1 MSSGEKTE
9 KPTSKRISDSR
20 KKGQVAKSP
29 DLTGSV
35 LFLAGMCS
43 LLFSFPW
50 ISFRLKEFL
59 RMGLVDLQ
67 PFDRRPELAEAA
79 ARAAWELLM
88 ISSPAFVAMIIAA
101 AAGSYLQ
108 TGPLFAVE
116 PLIPK
121 PQKVD
126 PWGNFQE
133 KFLKPKSYIEFLKTV
148 FKGIGI
154 VAVSAYVGSEY
165 YEHLFSLSTMRNASI
180 GDFILAAVFQ
190 TAILISI
197 GFVAIGILDVLLQR
211 FLHERELRMTKHEV
225 RQEMKESEGNP
236 EIKGRRQQIRRETT
250 ATPVAAAIRRANV
263 VVTNPTHLAVALSY
277 QRGVDEAPVIVAKG
291 ADYMA
296 AHIRK
301 LAQDADVPLKEDVLL
316 ARALYEVELEEEIPE
331 QLYEAVASVMRWVY
345 ENSQEG

>member
-29 DLTGSV
+29 DLTGSA
-35 LFLAGMCS
+35 LFLAGTCS
-43 LLFSFPW
+43 LLFSFSW
-50 ISFRLKEFL
+50 ISIRLKDL
-59 RMGLVDLQ
+59 LSKGLLEAKQ
-67 PFDRRPELAEAA
+67 IDRRPELVEAA
-79 ARAAWELLM
+79 TRVAWELLM
-88 ISSPAFVAMIIAA
+88 ISSPVFAVVIIAA

-108 TGPLFAVE
+108 TGALFAVE

-121 PQKVD
+121 PQKID

-148 FKGIGI
+148 IKGIGV
-154 VAVSAYVGSEY
+154 VAVSVYVGSEY
-165 YEHLFSLSTMRNASI
+165 YEHLFRLGTARGASN
-180 GDFILAAVFQ
+180 GDFVIAAVFQ
-190 TAILISI
+190 AAILLSI
-197 GFVAIGILDVLLQR
+197 GFVAVGVLDLFLQR
-211 FLHERELRMTKHEV
+211 FLHERDIRMTKHEV
-225 RQEMKESEGNP
+225 RQEMKESEGDP
-236 EIKGRRQQIRRETT
+236 AIKGRRQQIRRDTA

-277 QRGVDEAPVIVAKG
+277 QRGVDDAPVIVAKG

-301 LAQDADVPLKEDVLL
+301 LAQDADVPLREDVLL